1 MDIMK
6 GILTVDLIEKE
17 IITFIKIKIMDYV
30 ILILLILVILF
41 LLISLGLIVLGA
53 CPTDEEI
60 EMWEEIDN
68 PDLAHKKR
76 DANFV
81 WTDKKTNKLD

>member
-1 MDIMK
+1 
-6 GILTVDLIEKE
+6 
-17 IITFIKIKIMDYV
+17 MDYV
-30 ILILLILVILF
+30 ILILLIAVVF

-68 PDLAHKKR
+68 PYKD
-76 DANFV
+76 
-81 WTDKKTNKLD
+81 